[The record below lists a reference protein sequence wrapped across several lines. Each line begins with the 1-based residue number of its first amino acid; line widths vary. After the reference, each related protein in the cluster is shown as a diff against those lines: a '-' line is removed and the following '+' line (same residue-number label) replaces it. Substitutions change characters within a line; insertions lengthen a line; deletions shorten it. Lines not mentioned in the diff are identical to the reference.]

1 MHQSEQI
8 AVVHTRQHDHSKQC
22 ESRELPVQ
30 SQPMWK
36 VLVVLVALIVAAVVV
51 WVKAGNA
58 PGPAIEITGPAVI
71 GRTGEIA
78 VSVVAP
84 KAALKRLEI
93 TLAQDPTVAPVF
105 SLTHDNA
112 SELTV
117 AGDRV
122 SITRP
127 SGKNVVPELKQGSA
141 EIRVTAVRPVLF
153 GLREASA
160 TVKRGVDVRLLPP
173 QIAVVSSFHYVN
185 HGGSEAVVYRV
196 TPPDAQSGVRV
207 GNYEYPGFPASGAG
221 VASADP
227 ALRVA
232 FFALL
237 WDQDERNT
245 PIRVYARDSVG
256 NESSG
261 SFDYRIF
268 PKQFRSSR
276 IELDDAFLAKV
287 VPPIVQNSPELKVD
301 DPSDLLAS
309 FLKINRDLRKMNN
322 ETITKLAAQTS
333 PEILWRGPFKQLLN
347 TAVEAGFADQRTYLY
362 KGKEVDRQVHLGFDL
377 ASLAGAPV
385 KAANRGRVL
394 HAGWLGIYG
403 NCVILDHGMGLMS
416 LYAHLSSIEVQVGD
430 MVELDKEIGRSGS
443 TGLAGGDHL
452 HFTML
457 LAGNAV
463 TPIDWW
469 SAQWVQ
475 DRVTRK
481 LVDAGAPPSSAAR

>member
-1 MHQSEQI
+1 
-8 AVVHTRQHDHSKQC
+8 
-22 ESRELPVQ
+22 
-30 SQPMWK
+30 MWK
-36 VLVVLVALIVAAVVV
+36 VLLVLVALIVGAIVIFVN
-51 WVKAGNA
+51 AGNA
-58 PGPAIEITGPAVI
+58 LGPAIEITGPAVI

-84 KAALKRLEI
+84 KATLKRFEVVLV
-93 TLAQDPTVAPVF
+93 QDSTSTPVF
-105 SLTHDNA
+105 ALTRDNA
-112 SELTV
+112 AELTV

-122 SITRP
+122 SIARP
-127 SGKNVVPELKQGSA
+127 SGKNVVPGLKQGSA

-153 GLREASA
+153 GLREAAA
-160 TVKRGVDVRLLPP
+160 TLTRTIDVRLLPP
-173 QIAVVSSFHYVN
+173 QIAVVSSFHYIN

-196 TPPDAQSGVRV
+196 TPPDAQSGVKV

-221 VASADP
+221 IANGDP

-232 FFALL
+232 FFAVL
-237 WDQDERNT
+237 WDQDVNT
-245 PIRVYARDSVG
+245 PIRVYARDGVG

-261 SFDYRIF
+261 SFDYRVF

-301 DPSDLLAS
+301 DPSDLLAAY
-309 FLKINRDLRKMNN
+309 LKINRELRRMNN
-322 ETITKLAAQTS
+322 ETITKLEAQTS

-347 TAVEAGFADQRTYLY
+347 TAVEAGFADQRTYMY

-377 ASLAGAPV
+377 ASVAGAPV

-403 NCVILDHGMGLMS
+403 NCVIVDHGMGLMS

-430 MVELDKEIGRSGS
+430 MVELDKELGRSGS

-469 SAQWVQ
+469 SAQWIQ

-481 LVDAGAPPSSAAR
+481 LVDAGAPSGSAGR

>member
-1 MHQSEQI
+1 MWK
-8 AVVHTRQHDHSKQC
+8 AVV
-22 ESRELPVQ
+22 
-30 SQPMWK
+30 
-36 VLVVLVALIVAAVVV
+36 VLVVVIVGAVAV
-51 WVKAGNA
+51 WVGAGRA
-58 PGPAIEITGPAVI
+58 PGPSIDINGPAVI
-71 GRTGEIA
+71 GQTGEIA
-78 VSVVAP
+78 VSVTAP
-84 KAALKRLEI
+84 GAALKRFDVV
-93 TLAQDPTVAPVF
+93 LAQGGTTAPVF
-105 SLTHDNA
+105 TLTGENA

-122 SITRP
+122 SISRP
-127 SGKNVVPELKQGSA
+127 SGKKVVPELKSGAA

-153 GLREASA
+153 GIREAAASA
-160 TVKRGVDVRLLPP
+160 TRSVDVRLVPP

-207 GNYEYPGFPASGAG
+207 GNYEYPGFPAAGAG
-221 VASADP
+221 IANADP
-227 ALRVA
+227 ALHVA

-237 WDQDERNT
+237 WDQDTNT
-245 PIRVYARDSVG
+245 PIRVYARDAIG

-261 SFDYRIF
+261 SFDYRVF

-276 IELDDAFLAKV
+276 IELEDSFLARV
-287 VPPIVQNSPELKVD
+287 VPPILQNSPELQVD
-301 DPSDLLAS
+301 DPSNLLSS
-309 FLKINRDLRKMNN
+309 FLKINRDLRRMNN
-322 ETITKLAAQTS
+322 ETISKLAAQTM

-347 TAVEAGFADQRTYLY
+347 TAVEAGFADQRTYVY
-362 KGKEVDRQVHLGFDL
+362 KGQEVDKQVHLGFDL
-377 ASLAGAPV
+377 ASTAGAPV

-416 LYAHLSSIEVQVGD
+416 LYAHLSSIGVQVGD
-430 MVELDKEIGRSGS
+430 VVDLDSELGRSGS

-469 SAQWVQ
+469 SAQWIQ
-475 DRVTRK
+475 DRVMRK
-481 LVDAGAPPSSAAR
+481 LNDAGTATSSATR

>member
-1 MHQSEQI
+1 
-8 AVVHTRQHDHSKQC
+8 
-22 ESRELPVQ
+22 
-30 SQPMWK
+30 MWK
-36 VLVVLVALIVAAVVV
+36 ALIVFVVLTVGAVAI
-51 WVKAGNA
+51 WENTRNA
-58 PGPAIEITGPAVI
+58 PGPTIEITGPAVI
-71 GRTGEIA
+71 GRTGEVS
-78 VSVVAP
+78 VSVVTP
-84 KAALKRLEI
+84 KGALKRFEVV
-93 TLAQDPTVAPVF
+93 LAQDATTVPVF
-105 SLTHDNA
+105 ALTQSNA

-127 SGKNVVPELKQGSA
+127 AGKNVVPELRQGNA
-141 EIRVTAVRPVLF
+141 EIRVTAVRPVFF
-153 GLREASA
+153 GLREAAA
-160 TVKRGVDVRLLPP
+160 TLKRGVEVRLLPP

-185 HGGSEAVVYRV
+185 HGGSELVVYRV

-207 GNYEYPGFPASGAG
+207 GNYEYPGYPATGAG
-221 VASADP
+221 IASSDP

-237 WDQDERNT
+237 WDQDPKNT
-245 PIRVYARDSVG
+245 PIRVYARDNVG

-309 FLKINRDLRKMNN
+309 YLKINRDLRKINN
-322 ETITKLAAQTS
+322 DTITKLAAQTS

-403 NCVILDHGMGLMS
+403 NCVIIDHGMGLMS

-457 LAGNAV
+457 LSGNAI

-481 LVDAGAPPSSAAR
+481 LNDAGAPATSAAR

>member
-1 MHQSEQI
+1 MWK
-8 AVVHTRQHDHSKQC
+8 AVV
-22 ESRELPVQ
+22 
-30 SQPMWK
+30 
-36 VLVVLVALIVAAVVV
+36 VLVVVIVGAVAV
-51 WVKAGNA
+51 WVGAGRA
-58 PGPAIEITGPAVI
+58 PGPSIDIDGPAVI
-71 GRTGEIA
+71 GQTGEIA
-78 VSVVAP
+78 VSVTAP
-84 KAALKRLEI
+84 GAALKRFDVV
-93 TLAQDPTVAPVF
+93 LAQGGATVPVF
-105 SLTHDNA
+105 TLTGENA

-122 SITRP
+122 SISRP
-127 SGKNVVPELKQGSA
+127 SGKKVMPELKSGAA

-153 GLREASA
+153 GLRESAASA
-160 TVKRGVDVRLLPP
+160 TRSIDVRLVPP

-207 GNYEYPGFPASGAG
+207 GNYEYPGFPAAGAG
-221 VASADP
+221 IANADP
-227 ALRVA
+227 ALHVA

-237 WDQDERNT
+237 WDQDANT
-245 PIRVYARDSVG
+245 PIRVYARDAIG

-261 SFDYRIF
+261 SFDYRVF

-276 IELDDAFLAKV
+276 IALEDSFLARV
-287 VPPIVQNSPELKVD
+287 VPPILQNSPELQVD
-301 DPSDLLAS
+301 DPSNLLSS
-309 FLKINRDLRKMNN
+309 FLKINRDLRRMNN
-322 ETITKLAAQTS
+322 ETIGKLATQTM

-347 TAVEAGFADQRTYLY
+347 TAVEAGFADQRTYVY
-362 KGKEVDRQVHLGFDL
+362 KGQEVDKQVHLGFDL
-377 ASLAGAPV
+377 ASTAGAPV

-416 LYAHLSSIEVQVGD
+416 LYAHLSSIGVQVGD
-430 MVELDKEIGRSGS
+430 VVDLDAELGRSGS

-457 LAGNAV
+457 LAGNAI

-469 SAQWVQ
+469 SAQWIQ
-475 DRVTRK
+475 DRVMRK
-481 LVDAGAPPSSAAR
+481 LNDAGTATSSATR

>member
-1 MHQSEQI
+1 
-8 AVVHTRQHDHSKQC
+8 VF
-22 ESRELPVQ
+22 
-30 SQPMWK
+30 
-36 VLVVLVALIVAAVVV
+36 
-51 WVKAGNA
+51 
-58 PGPAIEITGPAVI
+58 
-71 GRTGEIA
+71 
-78 VSVVAP
+78 
-84 KAALKRLEI
+84 
-93 TLAQDPTVAPVF
+93 TLTQT
-105 SLTHDNA
+105 NG

-127 SGKNVVPELKQGSA
+127 SGKNVVPELKQGNA
-141 EIRVTAVRPVLF
+141 EIRVTAVRPVFF
-153 GLREASA
+153 GLREAAA
-160 TVKRGVDVRLLPP
+160 TQKRGVEVRLLPP

-196 TPPDAQSGVRV
+196 TPPDAQSGVKV
-207 GNYEYPGFPASGAG
+207 GNYEYPGYPASGAG
-221 VASADP
+221 VASGDP
-227 ALRVA
+227 ALRIA
-232 FFALL
+232 FFAHL
-237 WDQDERNT
+237 WDQDLNT

-261 SFDYRIF
+261 SFDYRVF
-268 PKQFRSSR
+268 PKQFRASR

-301 DPSDLLAS
+301 DPSDLLAAY
-309 FLKINRDLRKMNN
+309 LKINRDLRKVNN

-333 PEILWRGPFKQLLN
+333 PEILWRGPFKQLTN

-430 MVELDKEIGRSGS
+430 MVDLDKEIGRSGS

-481 LVDAGAPPSSAAR
+481 LNDAGAPVPATSAAR

>member
-1 MHQSEQI
+1 
-8 AVVHTRQHDHSKQC
+8 
-22 ESRELPVQ
+22 
-30 SQPMWK
+30 MWK
-36 VLVVLVALIVAAVVV
+36 VLVVFVLLAVGAVVI
-51 WVKAGNA
+51 WVNAGNA
-58 PGPAIEITGPAVI
+58 PGPTIEINGPAVI
-71 GRTGEIA
+71 GRTGEVS
-78 VSVVAP
+78 VSVVTP
-84 KAALKRLEI
+84 KGALKRFEVV
-93 TLAQDPTVAPVF
+93 LAQDPTTVPVF
-105 SLTHDNA
+105 TLTQSNA

-127 SGKNVVPELKQGSA
+127 AGKNVVPELKQGNA
-141 EIRVTAVRPVLF
+141 EIRVTAVRPVFF
-153 GLREASA
+153 GLREAAS
-160 TVKRGVDVRLLPP
+160 TQKRGVEVRLLPP
-173 QIAVVSSFHYVN
+173 QVNVVSSFHYVN

-207 GNYEYPGFPASGAG
+207 GNYEYPGYPASGAG
-221 VASADP
+221 VASSDP

-237 WDQDERNT
+237 WDQDPKNT

-268 PKQFRSSR
+268 PKQFRASR
-276 IELDDAFLAKV
+276 ITLDDAFLAKV
-287 VPPIVQNSPELKVD
+287 VPPIVQNSPELKGE
-301 DPSDLLAS
+301 DPSDLLAAY
-309 FLKINRDLRKMNN
+309 LKINRDLRKMNN
-322 ETITKLAAQTS
+322 DTITKLAAQTS
-333 PEILWRGPFKQLLN
+333 PEILWRGPFKQLTN
-347 TAVEAGFADQRTYLY
+347 TAVEAGFADQRTYIY
-362 KGKEVDRQVHLGFDL
+362 QGKEVDRQVHLGFDL

-403 NCVILDHGMGLMS
+403 NCVIIDHGMGLMS

-430 MVELDKEIGRSGS
+430 LVDLDKEIGRSGS

-475 DRVTRK
+475 DRVMRK
-481 LVDAGAPPSSAAR
+481 LSDAGAPTTSAAR

>member
-1 MHQSEQI
+1 
-8 AVVHTRQHDHSKQC
+8 
-22 ESRELPVQ
+22 
-30 SQPMWK
+30 MWK
-36 VLVVLVALIVAAVVV
+36 VLVVLVALIVGGILV
-51 WVKAGNA
+51 WVNAGKA

-71 GRTGEIA
+71 GRTGEVS
-78 VSVVAP
+78 VSVVTP
-84 KAALKRLEI
+84 KGALKRLEVV
-93 TLAQDPTVAPVF
+93 LAQDATTVPVF
-105 SLTHDNA
+105 TLTQTNG

-127 SGKNVVPELKQGSA
+127 SGKNVVPELKQGNA
-141 EIRVTAVRPVLF
+141 EIRVTAVRPVFF
-153 GLREASA
+153 GLREAAA
-160 TVKRGVDVRLLPP
+160 TQKRGVEVRLLPP

-196 TPPDAQSGVRV
+196 TPPDAQSGVKV
-207 GNYEYPGFPASGAG
+207 GNYEYPGYPASGAG
-221 VASADP
+221 VASGDP
-227 ALRVA
+227 ALRIT
-232 FFALL
+232 FFAHL
-237 WDQDERNT
+237 WDQDLNT

-261 SFDYRIF
+261 SFDYRVF
-268 PKQFRSSR
+268 PKQFRASR

-301 DPSDLLAS
+301 DPSDLLAAY
-309 FLKINRDLRKMNN
+309 LKINRDLRKVNN

-333 PEILWRGPFKQLLN
+333 PEILWRGPFKQLTN

-430 MVELDKEIGRSGS
+430 MVDLDKEIGRSGS

-481 LVDAGAPPSSAAR
+481 LNDAGAPAPATSAAR